1 MPVYS
6 TNYKCL
12 VISIA
17 SAVVG
22 ILGNPKHV
30 LMPLHSYNPMEL
42 KKVQYPQ

>member
-30 LMPLHSYNPMEL
+30 YSCPFIHTTLWN
-42 KKVQYPQ
+42 